1 MAGRL
6 LTLPN
11 YITGLR
17 LLLMPPLA
25 ILIELGYGW
34 GALAVLIAAGITD
47 LLDGY
52 LARRLKQE
60 SDVGRLMDPVA
71 DKIFLCVAVIF
82 LVARENYPNVLMP
95 DPQLSPWLAV
105 LLLSREF
112 LVTGLRAM
120 ASSVGMVIA
129 ASSTGKIKTLLQFV
143 GLGCIMVGGRLFD
156 SSEILEN
163 NGIPLYSV
171 GVICLWFSIVL
182 SYWSM
187 SSYAFR
193 VYLEFKSKG
202 RM

>member
-1 MAGRL
+1 MSGRF

-34 GALAVLIAAGITD
+34 GALCVLVATGVTD

-82 LVARENYPNVLMP
+82 LVARENYPSIINP
-95 DPQLSPWLAV
+95 DPRLSPWLAV

-120 ASSVGMVIA
+120 ASSVGVVIA
-129 ASSTGKIKTLLQFV
+129 ASSTGKIKTLLQFI
-143 GLGCIMVGGRLFD
+143 GLGCVMVGGNLFD
-156 SSEILEN
+156 SQSGFAGD
-163 NGIPLYSV
+163 GIPLYST
-171 GVICLWFSIVL
+171 GIFCLWLSIAL

-187 SSYAFR
+187 ASYSYR
-193 VYLEFKSKG
+193 VYVEFKSRG

>member
-1 MAGRL
+1 
-6 LTLPN
+6 
-11 YITGLR
+11 
-17 LLLMPPLA
+17 MPPLA

-34 GALAVLIAAGITD
+34 GALSVLILAGITD
-47 LLDGY
+47 LLDGW

-82 LVARENYPNVLMP
+82 LVARQNYPSIIAP
-95 DPQLSPWLAV
+95 DPRLSPWLAV

-120 ASSVGMVIA
+120 AASVGMVIA
-129 ASSTGKIKTLLQFV
+129 ASSLGKIKTLLQFV
-143 GLGCIMVGGRLFD
+143 GLGCIMVGGSLFD
-156 SSEILEN
+156 SLGGFAGD
-163 NGIPLYSV
+163 GIPLYSAGIV
-171 GVICLWFSIVL
+171 CLWFSIVM

-187 SSYAFR
+187 SSYAYR
-193 VYLEFKSKG
+193 VYLEFKAQG